1 MRHTQ
6 PLPQHALHGAYV
18 FSTKALAKVTRI
30 DATAALKVCGLVWI

>member
-1 MRHTQ
+1 MPHTQ

-30 DATAALKVCGLVWI
+30 DATAAFKVCGLVWI